1 MHACAAPLVT
11 SNAVPVRMPEL
22 PEVETASRVLR
33 AATVGRTIRAARAL
47 HPSARRALPD
57 DVAARLAGR
66 RIDAVV
72 RWGKHQALTLDDG
85 STLHAHFR
93 MTGDWH
99 VGPGDAPLPAHA
111 RVVLQLD
118 DGTRICLVDSRA
130 LGSITWHAAGAAPV
144 PRLGPDALE
153 DAFDAAALRTALR
166 GRRAAIKPA
175 LLDQRV
181 VAGVGNIYAAEA
193 LWRAQIDPRVP
204 AAEVG
209 PARAARLVD
218 AIKGVMRD
226 ALDAPGRYQ
235 DDEAV
240 ERLQVYGRE
249 GDPCA
254 RCGATIRRIVQA
266 GRSTYFCGACQRR

>member
-1 MHACAAPLVT
+1 
-11 SNAVPVRMPEL
+11 MPEL

-33 AATVGRTIRAARAL
+33 AAAVGRTIRAARAL
-47 HPSARRALPD
+47 HPSALRALPD
-57 DVAARLAGR
+57 DVAAALAGR

-72 RWGKHQALTLDDG
+72 RCGKHQALTLDDG

-99 VGPGDAPLPAHA
+99 VGRSDAALPAHA
-111 RVVLQLD
+111 RVVLDLD
-118 DGTRICLVDSRA
+118 DGARVCLVDARA
-130 LGSITWHAAGAAPV
+130 LGSITWHAAGTAPV

-153 DAFDAAALRTALR
+153 DAFDAAALRSALR
-166 GRRAAIKPA
+166 SRRTAIKPA

-193 LWRAQIDPRVP
+193 LWRAQIDPRV
-204 AAEVG
+204 AAASLG

-218 AIKGVMRD
+218 AIKGVMHD

-235 DDEAV
+235 DDQAV
-240 ERLQVYGRE
+240 ERLHVYGRE
-249 GDPCA
+249 GVACT
-254 RCGATIRRIVQA
+254 RCGARIRRIVQA
-266 GRSTYFCGACQRR
+266 GRSTYLCGGCQRR

>member
-1 MHACAAPLVT
+1 
-11 SNAVPVRMPEL
+11 MPEL

-33 AATVGRTIRAARAL
+33 AAAVGRIIRIARTL

-57 DVAARLAGR
+57 DLAERLIGR
-66 RIDAVV
+66 RIETVV

-99 VGPGDAPLPAHA
+99 VGPADAPLPPHA
-111 RVVLQLD
+111 RVVLDLD
-118 DGTRICLVDSRA
+118 DGTRVCLVDSRA
-130 LGSITWHAAGAAPV
+130 LGSITWHAAGTAPV

-153 DAFDAAALRTALR
+153 ERFDATALRTALR
-166 GRRAAIKPA
+166 GRRAAIKPI

-193 LWRAQIDPRVP
+193 LWRAAIDPRVS
-204 AAEVG
+204 AAALG
-209 PARAARLVD
+209 PARAARLVE
-218 AIKGVMRD
+218 AIKAVMHD
-226 ALDAPGRYQ
+226 ALEVPGRYQ
-235 DDEAV
+235 DDQAT

-266 GRSTYFCGACQRR
+266 GRSTYFCGGCQRR